1 MLLRKTLILF
11 LSVAG
16 NWLTW
21 NEIRGDEA
29 KPKAPIRIGSQLQLF
44 VDHFL
49 IDSMQGARLVL
60 HRPQRAEVAL
70 KMDKPWE
77 DSVMYDPLSSRMDHA
92 IGCGIERT

>member
-44 VDHFL
+44 
-49 IDSMQGARLVL
+49 IDDLRIRLMCDKVGSKLCNHRGRSSTCGHSCCARL
-60 HRPQRAEVAL
+60 A
-70 KMDKPWE
+70 KPTLE
-77 DSVMYDPLSSRMDHA
+77 
-92 IGCGIERT
+92 

>member
-29 KPKAPIRIGSQLQLF
+29 KPKARSSKLVVGRFEIRKRY
-44 VDHFL
+44 
-49 IDSMQGARLVL
+49 A
-60 HRPQRAEVAL
+60 
-70 KMDKPWE
+70 
-77 DSVMYDPLSSRMDHA
+77 
-92 IGCGIERT
+92 